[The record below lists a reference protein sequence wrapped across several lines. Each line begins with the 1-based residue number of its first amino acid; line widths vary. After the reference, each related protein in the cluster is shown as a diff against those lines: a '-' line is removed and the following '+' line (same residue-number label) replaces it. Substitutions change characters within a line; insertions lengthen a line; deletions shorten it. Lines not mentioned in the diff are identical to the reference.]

1 VSEVERLRE
10 CLRLVEKA
18 TEGPWHT
25 LAFYLAREPIRVLT
39 PTGKSAV
46 ATSVAN
52 AELIAAAVNWL
63 RTDAQALLARL
74 EGCERDA
81 ASWRALQQLKQEGV
95 ACNAIPKHEWELVG
109 DLEAVPVNYGYS
121 IRATH
126 GWEQCKRCG
135 LKRHF
140 TRDPGTAHADT
151 LTGRE
156 GGG

>member
-1 VSEVERLRE
+1 MSNGEGVLLPEQRLSSE
-10 CLRLVEKA
+10 CKDD
-18 TEGPWHT
+18 
-25 LAFYLAREPIRVLT
+25 
-39 PTGKSAV
+39 V
-46 ATSVAN
+46 A
-52 AELIAAAVNWL
+52 E
-63 RTDAQALLARL
+63 LARL
-74 EGCERDA
+74 LRVPVEAAAILFSTGFNQCRERAKEALRAYGEQCRAQGVEGCERDA